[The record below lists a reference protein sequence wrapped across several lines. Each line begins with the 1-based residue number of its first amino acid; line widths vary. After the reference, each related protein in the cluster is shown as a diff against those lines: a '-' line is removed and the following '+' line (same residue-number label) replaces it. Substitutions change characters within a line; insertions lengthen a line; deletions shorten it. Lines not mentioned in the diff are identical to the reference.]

1 MAAPPKT
8 HRLHMQKNTR
18 PDAISQSQ
26 SPQSAVNSYQNPSL
40 KMKQKPRK
48 KLIDNNLFLWSTST
62 KWVYSVWNACR
73 VNNIL
78 FLIRFGGT
86 RGQQIVTTYAIFCDH
101 TFFQILGGGSVR
113 RLQQNALLERAGLI
127 QNSIFEKTHFFQQK
141 SLKSIFHNSSAR
153 LAAKSWPSWRR
164 HLTTVVSKKWF
175 LFLVFCRPS
184 AGIPLHSSVASLPYS
199 PHVKDCTGLV
209 P

>member
-1 MAAPPKT
+1 M
-8 HRLHMQKNTR
+8 
-18 PDAISQSQ
+18 
-26 SPQSAVNSYQNPSL
+26 
-40 KMKQKPRK
+40 
-48 KLIDNNLFLWSTST
+48 
-62 KWVYSVWNACR
+62 WNACR

-101 TFFQILGGGSVR
+101 MFFQILGASPVR
-113 RLQQNALLERAGLI
+113 RLHQNALLERTGLI
-127 QNSIFEKTHFFQQK
+127 QHSIFEKTCFFHQK

-153 LAAKSWPSWRR
+153 PGAKSWPSWRR

-184 AGIPLHSSVASLPYS
+184 ADSASDSSVASLPYS
-199 PHVKDCTGLV
+199 PHVKDCTGLG
-209 P
+209 PNTLKLDFHWF